1 LPPPATYHQ
10 RRIRIRSAA
19 HVETRI
25 LIADDLL
32 LVRQGIAA
40 FLKESG
46 FEICG
51 EAANGKEAVEKT
63 LALKPDIVLMDV
75 TMPRMGGFDATEN
88 ILRASPTTRI
98 ILLTIQSLPEMTA
111 KAKTIGARGY
121 VSKGNAAAV
130 LIEAINTVLHGQTYF
145 EATPKQS

>member
-1 LPPPATYHQ
+1 M
-10 RRIRIRSAA
+10 RSRSAA
-19 HVETRI
+19 RVETRI

-51 EAANGKEAVEKT
+51 EAANGTEAVEKT

-75 TMPRMGGFDATEN
+75 TMPRMGGFDATEK

-98 ILLTIQSLPEMTA
+98 ILLTIQNLPEMSA
-111 KAKTIGARGY
+111 KARTAGARGY

-130 LIEAINTVLHGQTYF
+130 LMEAINAVLHGQTYF
-145 EATPKQS
+145 EAAPKQP